1 MRHWKRGILI
11 LWFCLCSFAAFN
23 SAAGMLISFAPR
35 QTLTAEAQ
43 RVELDSIERVRRKWA
58 PGIFL
63 TSAML
68 ILSAGGLVVIGWR
81 RVT

>member
-1 MRHWKRGILI
+1 MRYWKRPVLI

-23 SAAGMLISFAPR
+23 SAAQMFITFAPR

-43 RVELDSIERVRRKWA
+43 RVELDSIERVRRTWA
-58 PGIFL
+58 PGIFV

-68 ILSAGGLVVIGWR
+68 ILSAGALVVIGWR
-81 RVT
+81 RAT